1 MSDHIDF
8 LKAQFDKI
16 LLAILFVMGAHFVF
30 VASHLNQP
38 ALVSWLESIVSGFS
52 GALLT
57 LITGRL
63 QPKSGNNSNQSGGP
77 SPATNQPGPGPAK
90 GQNS

>member
-1 MSDHIDF
+1 MNDHIDF

-16 LLAILFVMGAHFVF
+16 LLAILFVLGAHFVF
-30 VASHLNQP
+30 VASHMNQP

-63 QPKSGNNSNQSGGP
+63 QAKSGGS
-77 SPATNQPGPGPAK
+77 TNQNGGGGAAGTTQPGNGPPK
-90 GQNS
+90 